1 MAEGARLRKRPT
13 VSCTLCRRR
22 KVRCNR
28 ETPCSNCMRSKTGS
42 CVYETQSSLDQRL
55 DKRAL
60 ACIQPQCDVPGPII
74 GSTMPSR
81 VSTTSSSSTT
91 ERPTDDSNHAAFELE
106 AMRTR
111 ITELEDKLSRAISVT
126 SSPFSDAAS
135 TPASTHSVRTVSC
148 LATTVDFLEDTR
160 APNGT
165 SISRSVAHKNRVFGQ
180 SHWMNGFVMFRQML
194 EMIEPHLRAGSMN
207 CIADLQRAKKLARV
221 IKASRSPTWP
231 TQPCRDLPPKPLCD
245 QLVAAYLRTI
255 ETVYRV
261 LHVPSFQRAYED
273 IWNNNTVPSMSFVV
287 MLKLV
292 LAIGA
297 TFYDDNMSLRAEAT
311 RWVYEAQTW
320 LSSPSFKSQLGIQ
333 YLQNSILLLF
343 AREIVGVGE
352 ALVWISLG
360 AVYRA
365 AVYIGLHK
373 DPSQLPV
380 MTTFEAEMRRRIW
393 NTVLE
398 LSLQMSMMSGGP
410 PLISQE
416 EFNTAPPGNFDDE
429 ELLEADPVVAH
440 DQVFTQTSV
449 AIALRKT
456 LPVRL
461 TILKFLNEIAS
472 SGTYEETLRID
483 GMLRS
488 VSKNLRR
495 TLHGYS
501 AGAYSPSQFT
511 LQAVEFVMQRY
522 TTCLHLPFFA
532 SGLKDPR
539 FAYSRK
545 ATVESSLKI
554 CNIAHPVC
562 TDSVC
567 SVDERDL
574 ARLCRCGS
582 GFFREHAFNASLFLT
597 KEWTMRVQD
606 DEEDADMM
614 SSPLRVVVEQAASWA
629 LDTNQAGETGIKG
642 YLVLCLHKAWID
654 ATKHGANRSDFP
666 MLLVEALRRAL
677 DVCVPLLETIASTQV
692 QCSSPYGANELDGVG
707 EGSFQFPAEGAEDW
721 DTVMWET
728 FNMDDIGS
736 FDAFMP

>member
-1 MAEGARLRKRPT
+1 
-13 VSCTLCRRR
+13 
-22 KVRCNR
+22 
-28 ETPCSNCMRSKTGS
+28 
-42 CVYETQSSLDQRL
+42 
-55 DKRAL
+55 
-60 ACIQPQCDVPGPII
+60 
-74 GSTMPSR
+74 
-81 VSTTSSSSTT
+81 
-91 ERPTDDSNHAAFELE
+91 
-106 AMRTR
+106 
-111 ITELEDKLSRAISVT
+111 
-126 SSPFSDAAS
+126 
-135 TPASTHSVRTVSC
+135 
-148 LATTVDFLEDTR
+148 
-160 APNGT
+160 
-165 SISRSVAHKNRVFGQ
+165 
-180 SHWMNGFVMFRQML
+180 
-194 EMIEPHLRAGSMN
+194 MN

-245 QLVAAYLRTI
+245 QLAAAYLRTI

-440 DQVFTQTSV
+440 DQV
-449 AIALRKT
+449 
-456 LPVRL
+456 
-461 TILKFLNEIAS
+461 ILKFLNEIAS